1 MALSRPEAMA
11 YLGIKHHLTFRAWC
25 EATGMLGSPKNP
37 LKERSPRTWTVE
49 ELERGRAIACGQ
61 SRGGARASGSGAS
74 TASPEDILNRLFPR
88 KKRTTKSPT
97 AG

>member
-11 YLGIKHHLTFRAWC
+11 YLGIKHHVTFRAWC

-37 LKERSPRTWTVE
+37 LKQRSPRTWTVD

-61 SRGGARASGSGAS
+61 SRGARTTGMGAS
-74 TASPEDILNRLFPR
+74 AASPEEILNRLFPR